1 MAQSNN
7 AAGRVRLDKWLWA
20 ARFYKTRSL
29 SAEAIGLGRVA
40 VNGQAAKAGREVK
53 LGDEVAMRQGEWT
66 KTVRVTGLSGVRGS
80 ASVAAQLFE
89 ETPGSI
95 AEREAALTRRRL
107 APEPAHAFTQGRPTK
122 RDRRELQDWNQ
133 RWSAI
138 AQEP

>member
-1 MAQSNN
+1 MPQSDN

-53 LGDEVAMRQGEWT
+53 LGDEVAIRQGEWT

-80 ASVAAQLFE
+80 ATVAAQLFE
-89 ETPGSI
+89 ETPESI

-107 APEPAHAFTQGRPTK
+107 APEPANALTLGRPTK

-133 RWSAI
+133 RWSAS
-138 AQEP
+138 AD

>member
-1 MAQSNN
+1 MAQSDN
-7 AAGRVRLDKWLWA
+7 ATGRVRLDKWLWA

-66 KTVRVTGLSGVRGS
+66 KTVRITGLSGVRGS
-80 ASVAAQLFE
+80 ATVAAQLFE
-89 ETPGSI
+89 ETPASI

-107 APEPAHAFTQGRPTK
+107 SPEPASAFTQGRPTK
-122 RDRRELQDWNQ
+122 RDRRDLQDWNQ
-133 RWSAI
+133 RWSAS
-138 AQEP
+138 ADD